1 MLITGAEMEEIVY
14 PAIFYYDKE
23 YEDYAVEF
31 CDVCIYTEGDSMQ
44 EAYANAQKF
53 LKAYIKCCKEM
64 NLKPKPP
71 SDYQDVELTHPNGK
85 VILVAVEY
93 EDEAAE
99 KTETFTNLNSD
110 ILETVEEVDGLENKR
125 EDLLK
130 QKKDQSDQGEGDD
143 DFGLPPV

>member
-1 MLITGAEMEEIVY
+1 MEEIVY

-23 YEDYAVEF
+23 YDDYAVEF

-64 NLKPKPP
+64 NLKPNPP

-85 VILVAVEY
+85 VMLVAVEY
-93 EDEAAE
+93 DDESAE

-110 ILETVEEVDGLENKR
+110 ILETVEDDELDNKR
-125 EDLLK
+125 EERLK
-130 QKKDQSDQGEGDD
+130 QKKEQNDDGND